1 MRSLLLINSEF
12 VYAAAVN
19 AYTNTQYIH
28 THTFNLFLQ
37 CIRVSTA
44 NLIVK
49 VQFRM
54 HFLVVKEILY
64 RHQILFHMKLY
75 IYQNVSLSNFKSIN
89 FNCFLYV
96 LLILFIYELI
106 LFSKYILSNIFLLIP
121 YSCFSTFM
129 HISVVFKAKKSLL

>member
-1 MRSLLLINSEF
+1 MLLQSMHTLTLNI
-12 VYAAAVN
+12 
-19 AYTNTQYIH
+19 YIH
-28 THTFNLFLQ
+28 THSTFFYNDQ

-106 LFSKYILSNIFLLIP
+106 LFSKYILSNIFLVGGD
-121 YSCFSTFM
+121 SCFSTFM